1 MKIYSCQTSNKI
13 TELELP
19 NFYQEVLFICV
30 KRFNYTILIICSY
43 SLLINI
49 FYNIRIRT
57 RLLGILLTSFIQQLY
72 RFLISMLFQIS
83 HISSTV
89 KSGTTLFNLK
99 SFSSEFPIRPV
110 SVNQLNDTSCPLK

>member
-19 NFYQEVLFICV
+19 NFCQEILFICV
-30 KRFNYTILIICSY
+30 KRLNYTILIICSY

-72 RFLISMLFQIS
+72 RFLISMLLQIS

-110 SVNQLNDTSCPLK
+110 SVNQLNDTSCSLK